1 MPTFTQYTEVE
12 VEIDEFVDNL
22 YSHEIEELINY
33 LKQEGHLVDKS
44 TPSEMN
50 IQDIEWSKVTD
61 KLSQSRLQLTLEEEE
76 LIKNI
81 ANKL

>member
-1 MPTFTQYTEVE
+1 MPTFTQEID
-12 VEIDEFVDNL
+12 VEIEEFVDSL
-22 YSHEIEELINY
+22 YKREIKELIDY
-33 LKQEGHLVDKS
+33 LKQEGHLNGEVTS
-44 TPSEMN
+44 SEMN
-50 IQDIEWSKVTD
+50 LQDIEWSKVIG

>member
-1 MPTFTQYTEVE
+1 MPTFTQEIDVE
-12 VEIDEFVDNL
+12 IEEFVDSLYKREIDE
-22 YSHEIEELINY
+22 LIDY
-33 LKQEGHLVDKS
+33 LKQEGHLDEFTSKG
-44 TPSEMN
+44 MN
-50 IQDIEWSKVTD
+50 LQDIEWSKVID

>member
-33 LKQEGHLVDKS
+33 LKQEGHLGEVTS
-44 TPSEMN
+44 HEMN

-81 ANKL
+81 VSRL

>member
-1 MPTFTQYTEVE
+1 MATFTQEIE
-12 VEIDEFVDNL
+12 IGIDEFVDSL
-22 YSHEIEELINY
+22 YKHEIKELIDY
-33 LKQEGHLVDKS
+33 LKQEGHLVGEY
-44 TPSEMN
+44 TPHEMN
-50 IQDIEWSKVTD
+50 LQDIEWSKITD

>member
-1 MPTFTQYTEVE
+1 MPTFTQEID
-12 VEIDEFVDNL
+12 VEIEEFVDSL
-22 YSHEIEELINY
+22 YKHEIKELIDY
-33 LKQEGHLVDKS
+33 LKQEGHLNGEV
-44 TPSEMN
+44 TPHEMN
-50 IQDIEWSKVTD
+50 LQDIEWSKVIG

>member
-1 MPTFTQYTEVE
+1 MATFTQDI
-12 VEIDEFVDNL
+12 EIEIEEFVDSL
-22 YSHEIEELINY
+22 YKHEIKELIGY
-33 LKQEGHLVDKS
+33 LKQEGHLNSGVTS
-44 TPSEMN
+44 PEMN
-50 IQDIEWSKVTD
+50 LQDIEWSKVID